1 MADTERDPNLK
12 RILVALD
19 ASSHSLA
26 ALQAAADLAHRLQCE
41 LIGMHVE
48 DPRLLR
54 LARSPFARAI
64 ARPSGRRVSLDG
76 GGMERQLRA
85 QAARIRDRFSSQA
98 KRAQIGGS
106 FEVRRGEV
114 APTLLAAASQVDLVV
129 VGRAG
134 SSLVSNGRLGSVAR
148 EVLSKAPSLTLV
160 VTSGTRL
167 QPPIVVVFDATPM
180 ARKAL
185 LIAAS
190 LVDQR
195 GGLLE
200 VLYGGLDEA
209 EVGDALR
216 RRVVDM
222 LAPRGQ
228 LFRHRRLVEPT
239 ASAVMQMMHTISG
252 GTLVVPWK
260 SLGWS
265 EETLL
270 ALLERLECPVLVV
283 R

>member
-1 MADTERDPNLK
+1 
-12 RILVALD
+12 
-19 ASSHSLA
+19 
-26 ALQAAADLAHRLQCE
+26 
-41 LIGMHVE
+41 
-48 DPRLLR
+48 
-54 LARSPFARAI
+54 
-64 ARPSGRRVSLDG
+64 
-76 GGMERQLRA
+76 MERQLRA

-134 SSLVSNGRLGSVAR
+134 SSLISNGRLGSVAR

-167 QPPIVVVFDATPM
+167 QPPIVAVFDATPM

-209 EVGDALR
+209 EVGNALR

-228 LFRHRRLVEPT
+228 VFRHRRLVEPT
-239 ASAVMQMMHTISG
+239 ASAVVQMMHTISG